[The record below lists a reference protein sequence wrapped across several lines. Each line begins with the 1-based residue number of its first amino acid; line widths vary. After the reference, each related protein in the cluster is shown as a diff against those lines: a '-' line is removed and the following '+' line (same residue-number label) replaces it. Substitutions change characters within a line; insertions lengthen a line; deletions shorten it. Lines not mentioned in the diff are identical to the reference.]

1 MELQEG
7 WKELDLWREAS
18 NEDWD
23 AKIRA
28 SKNFLIL
35 ADEGYFGDAVCA
47 CQAQYAKDLKKPFLI
62 LIKRGVKIPDGFLD
76 GIDNYQIEE
85 WESVKEILS
94 LIAKLLRHKDEL
106 VMV

>member
-1 MELQEG
+1 MELQDG
-7 WKELDLWREAS
+7 WKEIGFWREAS

-28 SKNFLIL
+28 SKNFLAI
-35 ADEGYFGDAVCA
+35 ADENYFGDAICA

-62 LIKRGVKIPDGFLD
+62 LIKRGVEIPDGFLD

-94 LIAKLLRHKDEL
+94 LVAKLLRHQDEL
-106 VMV
+106 VVV

>member
-7 WKELDLWREAS
+7 WKELDLWGEAS
-18 NEDWD
+18 NEDWG

-35 ADEGYFGDAVCA
+35 ADENYFGNAICA
-47 CQAQYAKDLKKPFLI
+47 SQAQYAKDLKKPFLI

>member
-7 WKELDLWREAS
+7 WKEIGFGREAS
-18 NEDWD
+18 DEDWD

-35 ADEGYFGDAVCA
+35 ADEGYFEDAVCA

-62 LIKRGVKIPDGFLD
+62 LLKRGVKIPDGFLD

-85 WESVKEILS
+85 WESVKDIFS
-94 LIAKLLRHKDEL
+94 LITKILKYKNEL